1 MNNKTIIEFGFRI
14 IWRIMDDGI
23 MAQEIIPI
31 CYPSDID
38 KLEILISCPPFDSNF
53 CLPFDLLM
61 PCPMILLRNAT
72 VR

>member
-1 MNNKTIIEFGFRI
+1 
-14 IWRIMDDGI
+14 